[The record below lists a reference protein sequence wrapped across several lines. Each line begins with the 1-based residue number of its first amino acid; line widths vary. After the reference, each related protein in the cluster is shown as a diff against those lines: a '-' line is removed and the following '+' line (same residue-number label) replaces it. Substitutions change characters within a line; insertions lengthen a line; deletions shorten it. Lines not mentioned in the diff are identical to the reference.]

1 MTKIAIVRDYE
12 TLYIVDPN
20 LTDEQVQAV
29 ADKYK
34 QITTQAGG
42 EVLAVEK
49 WDKRRLAYEVAGKR
63 EGIYIL
69 MYFRG
74 SSNVAGELNRV
85 MRISEDVMRHII
97 VRDEV
102 GQAAA
107 AVERASR
114 PAQKP
119 AEAPVETPSEAQEEA
134 PAAEEAVAEQVEE
147 PVAEAEAPTALEHAE
162 TEISEA
168 QAAEEIAAP
177 EETPAPVEE
186 VEQTEQAEQPTEPE
200 QPLEETAEEEK
211 SE

>member
-1 MTKIAIVRDYE
+1 MFAQFFGSYLLNNKAVTPEQLSEAISKLKQARMKLGTLAMHQGLMTAAE
-12 TLYIVDPN
+12 VD
-20 LTDEQVQAV
+20 
-29 ADKYK
+29 
-34 QITTQAGG
+34 
-42 EVLAVEK
+42 EVCYLQSRE
-49 WDKRRLAYEVAGKR
+49 DKRFGDRRGDELPEELAIREKRLAKIR
-63 EGIYIL
+63 EAKQRL
-69 MYFRG
+69 
-74 SSNVAGELNRV
+74 E
-85 MRISEDVMRHII
+85 
-97 VRDEV
+97 
-102 GQAAA
+102 
-107 AVERASR
+107 
-114 PAQKP
+114 
-119 AEAPVETPSEAQEEA
+119 AEAKNKAEEAEKKKRAAELKKKKQEEA